1 MQLALREA
9 ASRPGAGT
17 MACVSTL
24 QTRLQSDLTDAM
36 KQRDEVRTAAIRM
49 TLAAISTEQTSGK
62 VARELSDDDVVT
74 VLTREVKKRRE
85 AAEAYDA
92 AGRAETAARERAE
105 EAVLTEYL
113 PAALSEDELRALVD
127 EAVAQATASGATG
140 PKSMGVV
147 MKALQ
152 PQVNGRADGSVVAAM
167 VKAALAQG

>member
-1 MQLALREA
+1 
-9 ASRPGAGT
+9 

-49 TLAAISTEQTSGK
+49 ALAALSTEQTSGK

-85 AAEAYDA
+85 AAEAYES

-113 PAALSEDELRALVD
+113 PAALSTDEIRALVD
-127 EAVAQATASGATG
+127 EAVAQAAASGVTG
-140 PKSMGVV
+140 SKAMGVV

-152 PQVNGRADGSVVAAM
+152 PQVKGRADGAAVAAM
-167 VKAALAQG
+167 VREALAQG